1 MMKKTRRQ
9 ALGQH
14 FLHNP
19 RVLSKILKQIDPSE
33 DDVYIEVGAGK
44 GALTKPLAEKAGK
57 VYAIE
62 KDKTLVSIL
71 KEKLPSNA
79 ILVDADVLK
88 VRFTDILSAD
98 LHAKKISTGEHPA
111 KKTIKIVGNL
121 PYSVSSPVLFKVLEE
136 KDIFA
141 ECTFL
146 LQKEV
151 ADRICAGPGTK
162 KYAPLSILFQK
173 DFKVRLCFVVEP
185 GSFSPPPKVR
195 SALVQFKK
203 REGPLFDLR
212 DEEGFRSFLKSAF
225 RHRRKTL
232 FNNLLMSGIRNS
244 LLHKAF
250 AELRLD
256 QKVRPEHIGPR
267 EFAGLFNFLEN
278 FGIIDS

>member
-1 MMKKTRRQ
+1 MKRTKRQ

-14 FLHNP
+14 YLRDPH
-19 RVLSKILKQIDPSE
+19 VLKKILRQIAPNE
-33 DDVYIEVGAGK
+33 DDVCIEVGAGK

-62 KDKTLVSIL
+62 KDKTLIPVL
-71 KEKLPSNA
+71 QKKLPPNA
-79 ILVDADVLK
+79 VVVDADVLK
-88 VRFTDILSAD
+88 VD
-98 LHAKKISTGEHPA
+98 LKEIVFDELPAQKTSTEDSVA

-121 PYSVSSPVLFKVLEE
+121 PYSVSSPVLFKVLET

-151 ADRICAGPGTK
+151 ADRICATPGTK
-162 KYAPLSILFQK
+162 KYAPISILFQK
-173 DFKVRLCFVVEP
+173 DFDVRLCFAVEP

-203 REGPLFDLR
+203 REKPLFELS
-212 DEEGFRSFLKSAF
+212 DEEGFRTFLKAAF

-232 FNNLLMSGIRNS
+232 LNNLLMSGVS
-244 LLHKAF
+244 DFLLDEAF
-250 AELRLD
+250 QELKLGE
-256 QKVRPEHIGPR
+256 KVRPEHVTPQ
-267 EFAGLFNFLEN
+267 EFADLFNFLEN
-278 FGIIDS
+278 FGIIKA